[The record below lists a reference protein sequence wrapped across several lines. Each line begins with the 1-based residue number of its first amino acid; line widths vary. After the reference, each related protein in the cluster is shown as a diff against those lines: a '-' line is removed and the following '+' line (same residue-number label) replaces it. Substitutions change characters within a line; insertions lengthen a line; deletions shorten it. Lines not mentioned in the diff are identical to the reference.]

1 MIKMHRHSSDKKT
14 LKDISELAGVSQ
26 TVISRVL
33 NGKAEEFRI
42 NKDTVEK
49 VLKICER
56 EHYRP
61 NYFAQLLRGKTT
73 KCIGLILPRLDY
85 QFFGELSSI
94 IITEAYNHGYLV
106 VTMITMEDQKREAEA
121 IETLINRQVDGIIIS
136 PCSPSSEILIEISK
150 GIPTVQIDR
159 YYSDKSL
166 SYITTDNFEG
176 GKMAVQHLIERGHR
190 RILCIQQGIKHRPT
204 MERVRG
210 ALEAAKAAGNVE
222 VTVCGNDLSRDNSY
236 VEMMLALNSPN
247 PPTAVFTITNSAVPG
262 VMQAIREK
270 GISAPDDISIITFDD
285 SRFLDY
291 IVPPITRIVQ
301 PIEKICTTAFRVLN
315 ECINEKKSC
324 EAKLFITPTIV
335 TRESVRHIGH

>member
-1 MIKMHRHSSDKKT
+1 MHRHSSDKKT

-49 VLKICER
+49 VLQICER
-56 EHYRP
+56 EHYKP
-61 NYFAQLLRGKTT
+61 NYLAQLLRRQTT
-73 KCIGLILPRLDY
+73 KSIGLILPRLDY
-85 QFFGELSSI
+85 QFFGTLSSI

-106 VTMITMEDQKREAEA
+106 VTMTTMENPRREAEA

-136 PCSPSSEILIEISK
+136 PCSPSSELLKEISK
-150 GIPTVQIDR
+150 EIPIVQIDR
-159 YYSDKSL
+159 YYPDKSL

-176 GKMAVQHLIERGHR
+176 GKMAVRHLIERGHR

-210 ALEAAKAAGNVE
+210 ALEAAKVAGNVE
-222 VTVCGNDLSRDNSY
+222 VTVCGDDLSRDNSY
-236 VEMMLALNSPN
+236 VETMLALNSPN
-247 PPTAVFTITNSAVPG
+247 PPTAIFTITNFAVPG

-270 GISAPDDISIITFDD
+270 GISAPGDISIITFDD

-301 PIEKICTTAFRVLN
+301 PVEKICTTAFRVLS
-315 ECINEKKSC
+315 ESIDEKKPC
-324 EAKLFITPTIV
+324 EAKLFFTPTIIM
-335 TRESVRHIGH
+335 RESVRHIGH